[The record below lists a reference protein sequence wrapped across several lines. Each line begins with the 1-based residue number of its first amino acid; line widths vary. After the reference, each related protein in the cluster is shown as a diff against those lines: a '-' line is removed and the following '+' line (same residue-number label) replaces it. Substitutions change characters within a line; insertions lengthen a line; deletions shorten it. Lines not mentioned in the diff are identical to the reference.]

1 MPFAVR
7 LTSPSALFRKLEREA
22 YRAFH
27 APTPL
32 HKADHFFNF
41 CVTAASMRDY
51 LLEHLNL
58 LDEVQCRPHYDAWSK
73 SPALVAAVEIAN
85 SSKHFVL
92 RDWKTKLPK
101 PIKTR
106 AVRLKKAKF
115 FDVYVTAAGETKVI
129 VSFRSEVTVTP
140 ANSLPLELYAF
151 TGAVISY
158 WKSYLATQGLRV
170 RRQSFSHLAAR

>member
-7 LTSPSALFRKLEREA
+7 LSSPLALFRKLERES

-58 LDEVQCRPHYDAWSK
+58 LSDVQRQPHYDAWAK
-73 SPALVAAVEIAN
+73 LPALVAAVEIAN
-85 SSKHFVL
+85 LSKHFVL
-92 RDWKTKLPK
+92 RDKKTTQPK
-101 PIKTR
+101 PVKTR
-106 AVRLKKAKF
+106 TVRLKKAKF
-115 FDVYVTAAGETKVI
+115 IDVYTNFDGDIKLVENHKI
-129 VSFRSEVTVTP
+129 EVTVTL
-140 ANSLPLELYAF
+140 SDGQSLELYAF
-151 TGAVISY
+151 TDEVMKY
-158 WKSYLATQGLRV
+158 WKSYIASYGLRT
-170 RRQSFSHLAAR
+170 RHQAFNRLAAR